1 MAEKRIF
8 LIFVDSFLNFGKVN
22 KNCDYSANF
31 HNFLGG
37 LHYVDFTFAFD
48 TTLIQLEMTDIWPK
62 YVAQAFLPPL
72 ESSAQ
77 DPPWIGLRFRCFK
90 IAQNPSNDVQLIKI
104 GHNG

>member
-1 MAEKRIF
+1 MYLSIDLKYPYGNDWDMAKIW
-8 LIFVDSFLNFGKVN
+8 
-22 KNCDYSANF
+22 SA
-31 HNFLGG
+31 G
-37 LHYVDFTFAFD
+37 VFA
-48 TTLIQLEMTDIWPK
+48 
-62 YVAQAFLPPL
+62 PPP